1 MAVRKV
7 KLARGYKYVKVTPK
21 QGATPPV
28 KKKKPTKKYK
38 R

>member
-7 KLARGYKYVKVTPK
+7 KLARGYKFVKVTAK
-21 QGATPPV
+21 QGATPSP
-28 KKKKPTKKYK
+28 KKRKPTKRYK

>member
-7 KLARGYKYVKVTPK
+7 KLARGFKYVKVTPK
-21 QGATPPV
+21 QGATPPT
-28 KKKKPTKKYK
+28 KKPKPTKRYK